1 MSSASSGSLTFSAS
15 SLFGRGVW
23 SDPVAPATTPAAGRS
38 PPPLPPPL
46 PVSPGASASQI
57 AGPPLRPVPLPPPSS
72 SSSAHPG
79 SVNPQPLSARPVV
92 GHAASDDAD
101 PSLGGMLVDVLQRRE
116 FAVTVASSVV
126 HMLLILLL
134 ALFHFSTPQR
144 APIQLTASVDQPAA
158 VPDLQISS
166 QFEMPTLAR
175 GPLIHSAAQPVAPK
189 FEPAPVGLNPTM
201 PKTVAGFEAA
211 LFGDAA
217 RSGGAEGLDAV
228 SFFNSTVTA
237 QRIVFV
243 VDASTSM
250 RGVRFE
256 RAKEELLT
264 AVSNLNSRQRFYV
277 YFFSDK
283 DYPML
288 APRSP
293 SDMLP
298 LTTPNWEALVRWVD
312 DQGLVGDTRP
322 QTAMRKALNLKPDVI
337 YLLTDGDFNDD
348 TAVYLMRVSNY
359 KVRIN
364 TIGFGV
370 GRNAREVLQ
379 QIARKFRGEFVEIE

>member
-1 MSSASSGSLTFSAS
+1 MSSASSGSLSFSAS
-15 SLFGRGVW
+15 SLFGRGAW
-23 SDPVAPATTPAAGRS
+23 ADPVAPATTPAAGRS
-38 PPPLPPPL
+38 SPPLPPPL
-46 PVSPGASASQI
+46 PASPVPPSPI
-57 AGPPLRPVPLPPPSS
+57 TAGPPPLRPIPLPPNSS
-72 SSSAHPG
+72 SVDSRHLPS
-79 SVNPQPLSARPVV
+79 RPTV
-92 GHAASDDAD
+92 GHAASDDVD
-101 PSLGGMLVDVLQRRE
+101 PSLGRMLIDVLQRRE

-134 ALFHFSTPQR
+134 ALFHFSTPKR

-166 QFEMPTLAR
+166 QFEMPTVAR
-175 GPLIHSAAQPVAPK
+175 GPLIRSAAQPVAPK
-189 FEPAPVGLNPTM
+189 FEPAPVGLNPAM

-250 RGVRFE
+250 RGDKFD

-264 AVSNLNSRQRFYV
+264 AVSNLNPRQRFYV

-283 DYPML
+283 DYAML

-298 LTTPNWEALVRWVD
+298 LTTPNWEALVRWVE

-322 QTAMRKALNLKPDVI
+322 QTALRKALNLKPDVI

-370 GRNAREVLQ
+370 GGNSRDVLQ
-379 QIARKFRGEFVEIE
+379 RIARKFRGEFVEIE